1 MLPNTTFS
9 ETHLLYWIVGEP
21 LIILIPTAVLY
32 ARLLPL
38 VKAIRADALTD
49 AKREFDEFIAFYRV
63 SRVWWLSSLIG
74 AMFAATIGSG
84 GGVLLDI
91 VAFSIFVV
99 PAIVY
104 YSRYSPF
111 GLRCTYLP
119 LDQDRNEASN
129 VCRPR
134 NGVYT
139 ILLEVEMGENV
150 QDYQLD
156 VHTPSGATL
165 DRIDGNTTHLDEDRQ
180 ILYGLAQDEL
190 DVYTEALYLE
200 KTGSI
205 SPDGELVL
213 LKSQGEDTTIESIR
227 LLPPD

>member
-1 MLPNTTFS
+1 MISNITFS
-9 ETHLLYWIVGEP
+9 ETYLLRWIVGEP
-21 LIILIPTAVLY
+21 LIILGPIAALY
-32 ARLLPL
+32 PRLISL
-38 VKAIRADALTD
+38 VKAIKADAWTN

-63 SRVWWLSSLIG
+63 SRVWWLSSLVG
-74 AMFAATIGSG
+74 AMFAATIGAG

-99 PAIVY
+99 PAVVY
-104 YSRYSPF
+104 YSRYNPF

-119 LDQDRNEASN
+119 LGPDRNEDSN

-139 ILLEVEMGENV
+139 ILLEVEPGANV

-165 DRIDGNTTHLDEDRQ
+165 DRIDGNTSHLDEDRQ
-180 ILYGLAQDEL
+180 ILYGLARDEL

-200 KTGSI
+200 KSGSI

-227 LLPPD
+227 LLPPN